1 MGMGSSKFLKLIVLA
16 GALPFV
22 YGCGSGGG
30 VSSLASFLFGSTGIG
45 GGIALLGGAAA
56 DATLGGGGAGL
67 ATLHQPEP
75 VSLLLVGGG
84 LAAMTYFSRRNK

>member
-1 MGMGSSKFLKLIVLA
+1 MGRCTKFLKLVVLT

-22 YGCGSGGG
+22 YGCGSGG

-56 DATLGGGGAGL
+56 DLALTGGGGTEL

-75 VSLLLVGGG
+75 ASMLLLGGG
-84 LAAMTYFSRRNK
+84 LAAMTYFTRRKK

>member
-1 MGMGSSKFLKLIVLA
+1 MGKGFSKFLKLVVLA

-22 YGCGSGGG
+22 YGCGSGG

-56 DATLGGGGAGL
+56 DATLGGAEV
-67 ATLHQPEP
+67 ATLVNPEP
-75 VSLLLVGGG
+75 ASMLLIGGG
-84 LAAMTYFSRRNK
+84 LAAMTYFSSRKK